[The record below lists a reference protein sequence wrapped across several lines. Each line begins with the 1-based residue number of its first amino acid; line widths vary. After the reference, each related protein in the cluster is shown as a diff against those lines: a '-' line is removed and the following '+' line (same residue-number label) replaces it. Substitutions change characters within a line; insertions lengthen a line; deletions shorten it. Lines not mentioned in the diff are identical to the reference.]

1 MKNFSFSPVLTGN
14 DFLFTFIYLAKHVY
28 LIVTNSLPERARRE
42 GYSLVF
48 LFANG
53 IPSVLSNVMILNS
66 KTPAIIPLVLSLK
79 WNKLQ
84 SHKYFFNPNGMQI
97 HYLIQKAV
105 KYLTLKE
112 NIMVVHGVIYIVDYL
127 TRNGNKTKQNTQ
139 KHSQKMD

>member
-1 MKNFSFSPVLTGN
+1 
-14 DFLFTFIYLAKHVY
+14 
-28 LIVTNSLPERARRE
+28 
-42 GYSLVF
+42 
-48 LFANG
+48 
-53 IPSVLSNVMILNS
+53 
-66 KTPAIIPLVLSLK
+66 
-79 WNKLQ
+79 
-84 SHKYFFNPNGMQI
+84 MQI